1 METKSA
7 DDVGRVLGGR
17 YRLVAPVGA
26 GASARVYVADD
37 VTLRRRVA
45 VKLLHDA
52 LAADDA
58 FLRRFRAEAQS
69 AASLNHPNV
78 LGVYDWGQDD
88 VPYLVTEFLGGGSLR
103 TMLDAGHRLSPSQAL
118 LVGME
123 AARGLEYAHAQGLV
137 HRDIKPANLLFDDSG
152 RLRIADFGLARA
164 LAEAGW
170 TDPDGS
176 MVGTARYAAPEQ
188 AQGERVGPAADVYAL
203 GLVVDECVRGE
214 VQFARD
220 TTVATLMARADTPLD
235 PHPDL
240 GPLMAPVRRA
250 GVLDPTERPT
260 AGELA
265 SELLG
270 AAGELQRPEP
280 LPLTGVVDVD
290 SISPG
295 DDLTVHAVAT
305 AAAVNGSAPDLV
317 PDTDDSQRR
326 TWPWALLA
334 TLLVVAGAVG
344 GAVLWFQSQPVTHEV
359 PDLVGQTLDDAR
371 VVATENDW
379 ELEVVEVRESGTVA
393 GEIVATDPPAGDDL
407 EEGETLQAFV
417 SLGEPLVAVPV
428 LTGLTVD
435 EARATL
441 DSVGLLLGATTQ
453 VSDED
458 LEGGWWSTPT
468 CRRAVAEIEQGS
480 EVDVLV
486 SSGPADR
493 AVPPVPPSGDPAEAA
508 QVLLELRFVPV
519 EASASSEVVPE
530 GQVIAFDPPSGVM
543 HPADAEVAIVVST
556 GPPPV
561 TIPPVV
567 GLSVAEASAELTAL
581 GLVVGG
587 VDGSPDRPVLSTD
600 PGPGTEV
607 AYGSSVVLITEGGRN

>member
-78 LGVYDWGQDD
+78 LGVYDWGQEE

-137 HRDIKPANLLFDDSG
+137 HRDIKPANLLFDDAG

-188 AQGERVGPAADVYAL
+188 AKGERVGPAADVYAL
-203 GLVVDECVRGE
+203 GLVIDECARGE
-214 VQFARD
+214 VQFSRD

-240 GPLMAPVRRA
+240 GPLIAPVRRA
-250 GVLDPTERPT
+250 GVLDPEERPS

-265 SELLG
+265 SELLA
-270 AAGELQRPEP
+270 AAGELPRPEP

-290 SISPG
+290 AVAVG
-295 DDLTVHAVAT
+295 DDLTVHAAPR
-305 AAAVNGSAPDLV
+305 AAAVNGAGPAVV
-317 PDTDDSQRR
+317 PDADDDRRR
-326 TWPWALLA
+326 TWPWLLLA
-334 TLLVVAGAVG
+334 ALLVVGGAVG
-344 GAVLWFQSQPVTHEV
+344 GAVLWFQSQPTTHEV

-371 VVATENDW
+371 AVATENGW
-379 ELEVVEVRESGTVA
+379 ELEVIEVRESGTVA
-393 GEIVATDPPAGDDL
+393 GEIVTTEPPAGEDL
-407 EEGETLQAFV
+407 EEGEILRVFV
-417 SLGEPLVAVPV
+417 SLGEPLVAVPD

-441 DSVGLLLGATTQ
+441 ESDGLLLGSTTA

-458 LEGGWWSTPT
+458 IESGLVVDTDLPPG
-468 CRRAVAEIEQGS
+468 VAEIEQGS

-486 SSGPADR
+486 SSGPSDR
-493 AVPPVPPSGDPAEAA
+493 AIPPVPPSGDPAEAA
-508 QVLLELRFVPV
+508 QVLAELRFVPV
-519 EASASSEVVPE
+519 EASASSEAVPE
-530 GQVIAFDPPSGVM
+530 GQVIAFDPPSGVI
-543 HPADAEVAIVVST
+543 HPADAEVAVVVSA

-561 TIPPVV
+561 TIPSVV
-567 GLSVAEASAELTAL
+567 GLTVQEASAELTAL

-607 AYGSSVVLITEGGRN
+607 AFGSSVTLITEGGRN